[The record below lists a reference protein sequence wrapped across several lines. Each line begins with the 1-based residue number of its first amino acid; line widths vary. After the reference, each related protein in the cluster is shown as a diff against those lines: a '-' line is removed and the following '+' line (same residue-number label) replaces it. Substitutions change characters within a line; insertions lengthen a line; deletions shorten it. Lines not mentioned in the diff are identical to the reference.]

1 MEADMRMGWR
11 EGWGTRPLAVAISGR
26 RLVHLALWLLPGV
39 LSSCTSVKA
48 DDLVGT
54 WTMTGDSRRFL
65 PAELLNVSPQF
76 TLNPDGTF
84 TAVDLPE
91 FDLHD
96 DGSRRVGS
104 VTWVNV
110 ARSGRGTWSILA
122 LDGHDKVSLRF
133 EEKETFDAQF
143 SISDWVSDGPGSPT
157 TLYYFRGDPDSGQ
170 RIHFTRQR

>member
-1 MEADMRMGWR
+1 MTLSRHLGEPGRRIAVPLLFALVAVALRTWHL
-11 EGWGTRPLAVAISGR
+11 GWGLATSE
-26 RLVHLALWLLPGV
+26 WLP
-39 LSSCTSVKA
+39 
-48 DDLVGT
+48 D
-54 WTMTGDSRRFL
+54 
-65 PAELLNVSPQF
+65 ELRNVSPQF
-76 TLNPDGTF
+76 TLNSDGSF

-91 FDLHD
+91 FRLVD

>member
-1 MEADMRMGWR
+1 MRVVQLQGWFQ
-11 EGWGTRPLAVAISGR
+11 LAI
-26 RLVHLALWLLPGV
+26 LVLAGV
-39 LSSCTSVKA
+39 VSSCSSVKA
-48 DDLVGT
+48 GDLRGD
-54 WTMTGDSRRFL
+54 WTMTEQSRKWL
-65 PAELLNVSPQF
+65 PDELRNVSPQF
-76 TLNPDGTF
+76 TLNSDGSF

-91 FDLHD
+91 FRLVD

-110 ARSGRGTWSILA
+110 ARSGRGTWSILTV
-122 LDGHDKVSLRF
+122 DGHDKVSLRF

-170 RIHFTRQR
+170 RIHFTRQS

>member
-1 MEADMRMGWR
+1 MRMGWR

-26 RLVHLALWLLPGV
+26 RLVQLALLLLPGV
-39 LSSCTSVKA
+39 LSSCTSVKD

-84 TAVDLPE
+84 TAVDLLE

-110 ARSGRGTWSILA
+110 ARSGRGTWSIQPMNGR
-122 LDGHDKVSLRF
+122 DQVFLRF
-133 EEKETFDAQF
+133 EGSIGAQL
-143 SISDWVSDGPGSPT
+143 SISDWSLNGPGSPT
-157 TLYYFRGDPDSGQ
+157 TLYYFRGDPDSVQ
-170 RIHFTRQR
+170 RIQFTRQR